1 MLAPR
6 LLAPTSVGAPISET
20 TVASVFVDMDGERS
34 RDGAA
39 ATNKHRALGC
49 DNRLMTRT
57 TIHELA
63 ASRIREVANA
73 GLARSDVLKF
83 WFGEGDQV
91 TPAFIRDAAKA
102 ALDAGETFYNHNLG
116 IAELRETLAQ
126 YCTRLHRPRVPIS
139 ADRIAV
145 TSAGVHALSLVD
157 QALIDPGDR
166 VVIVTPVW
174 PNLTSMPRIM
184 SANVVRV
191 ALECHGGIW
200 SLDLQRLLD
209 AATPQTRLVL
219 VNSPNNPTGW
229 TLPQADWDALL
240 AHCRRHGI
248 WLVSDDAYE
257 RLVFDPALTTD
268 GHAPGVL
275 AQVDDEDRVISANTF
290 SKSWTMTGWRL
301 GWLVAPKSF
310 IAQIGK
316 VIEFN
321 TSCAPSFVQQAGLVA
336 VRDGEPLV
344 HATVARL
351 RTSRDRLV
359 RALSSLPGV
368 EVAPPPGAM
377 YLFFRIAGRS
387 DDSLTFAKQLVI
399 GAGLGLAPGVAFGPE
414 GEGYVR
420 WCFAASESLLDQG
433 AARLAAFLAS
443 PAPAAT
449 NSVHRVGAA

>member
-1 MLAPR
+1 
-6 LLAPTSVGAPISET
+6 VI
-20 TVASVFVDMDGERS
+20 
-34 RDGAA
+34 
-39 ATNKHRALGC
+39 
-49 DNRLMTRT
+49 RT
-57 TIHELA
+57 TIHELQ

-73 GLARSDVLKF
+73 GLGRSDVLKF

-91 TPAFIRDAAKA
+91 TPAFIREAAKA
-102 ALDAGETFYNHNLG
+102 ALDAGATFYNHNLG
-116 IAELRETLAQ
+116 LMELRETLAA
-126 YCTRLHRPRVPIS
+126 YSNRLHTPRVPLTTE
-139 ADRIAV
+139 RIAV

-184 SANVVRV
+184 SADVVRI
-191 ALECHGGIW
+191 ALECHDGAW

-209 AATPQTRLVL
+209 AATPTTRLVL

-229 TLPQADWDALL
+229 TMPQHDWDALL
-240 AHCRRHGI
+240 AHCRRNGI

-257 RLVFDPALTTD
+257 RLVFEPALTID

-275 AQVDDEDRVISANTF
+275 SALDDEDRVISANTF

-301 GWLVAPKSF
+301 GWLVAPRRF

-321 TSCAPSFVQQAGLVA
+321 TSCAPPFIQQAGIAA
-336 VRDGEPLV
+336 VRDGEPLI
-344 HATVARL
+344 AQTIARL
-351 RTSRDRLV
+351 RASRDLLV
-359 RALSSLPGV
+359 RGLATLPGV

-387 DDSLTFAKQLVI
+387 DDSLTFAKELVDR
-399 GAGLGLAPGVAFGPE
+399 AGLGLAPGMAFGAE
-414 GEGYVR
+414 GEGYLR
-420 WCFAASESLLDQG
+420 WCFAASDALLSEGVD
-433 AARLAAFLAS
+433 RLTSFL
-443 PAPAAT
+443 
-449 NSVHRVGAA
+449 RR

>member
-1 MLAPR
+1 MN
-6 LLAPTSVGAPISET
+6 APT
-20 TVASVFVDMDGERS
+20 
-34 RDGAA
+34 
-39 ATNKHRALGC
+39 ALP
-49 DNRLMTRT
+49 TP
-57 TIHELA
+57 TIRPTIEALP

-73 GLARSDVLKF
+73 GLARGDVLKF

-116 IAELRETLAQ
+116 ILPLRETLAD
-126 YCTRLHRPRVPIS
+126 YCTRLHKPRVPVS

-184 SANVVRV
+184 SAEVVRV
-191 ALECHGGIW
+191 ALECRAGVW

-209 AATPQTRLVL
+209 AITPDTRLVL

-229 TLPQADWDALL
+229 TLPQRDWDVLL
-240 AHCRRHGI
+240 GHCRRHGI

-257 RLVFDPALTTD
+257 RLVYEPALTID

-275 AQVDDEDRVISANTF
+275 GQIDDDDRVISANTF

-301 GWLVAPKSF
+301 GWLVAPKTF

-321 TSCAPSFVQQAGLVA
+321 TSCAPSFVQQAGIAA
-336 VRDGEPLV
+336 VRDGDALV
-344 HATVARL
+344 VQTVARL
-351 RTSRDRLV
+351 RASRDLLV
-359 RALSSLPGV
+359 AGLQTLPGI

-377 YLFFRIAGRS
+377 YLFFRIAGHS
-387 DDSLTFAKQLVI
+387 DDSLALAKRLVAD
-399 GAGLGLAPGVAFGPE
+399 AGVGIAPGVAFGPE
-414 GEGYVR
+414 GEGHLR
-420 WCFAASESLLDQG
+420 WCFAASDGLLREG
-433 AARLAAFLAS
+433 IERLRAFLA
-443 PAPAAT
+443 
-449 NSVHRVGAA
+449 R

>member
-1 MLAPR
+1 MR
-6 LLAPTSVGAPISET
+6 TS
-20 TVASVFVDMDGERS
+20 
-34 RDGAA
+34 
-39 ATNKHRALGC
+39 C
-49 DNRLMTRT
+49 DNRRVIRP
-57 TIHELA
+57 TIHDLP

-73 GLARSDVLKF
+73 GLGRSDVLKF

-91 TPAFIRDAAKA
+91 TPAFIREAAKA
-102 ALDAGETFYNHNLG
+102 ALDDGATFYNHNLG
-116 IAELRETLAQ
+116 LIELREALAA
-126 YCTRLHRPRVPIS
+126 YSNRLHTPRVPLT
-139 ADRIAV
+139 AERIAV

-184 SANVVRV
+184 SAEVVRV
-191 ALECHGGIW
+191 ALECRHGAW

-209 AATPQTRLVL
+209 AATPGTRLVL

-229 TLPQADWDALL
+229 TMPQRDWEALL

-257 RLVFDPALTTD
+257 RLVYEPALTID

-275 AQVDDEDRVISANTF
+275 GALDDDDRVISANTF

-301 GWLVAPKSF
+301 GWLVAPTRF
-310 IAQIGK
+310 IGQIGK

-321 TSCAPSFVQQAGLVA
+321 TSCAPPFVQHAGIAA
-336 VRDGEPLV
+336 VRDGEPLI
-344 HATVARL
+344 AQTVARL
-351 RTSRDRLV
+351 RASRDLLV
-359 RALSSLPGV
+359 RGLEMLPGV

-387 DDSLTFAKQLVI
+387 DDSLALAKQLVDR
-399 GAGLGLAPGVAFGPE
+399 AGLGLAPGMAFGPE
-414 GEGYVR
+414 GEGYLR
-420 WCFAASESLLDQG
+420 WCFAASEALLSEGID
-433 AARLAAFLAS
+433 RLASFLR
-443 PAPAAT
+443 T
-449 NSVHRVGAA
+449 